1 MFQGKDKLDT
11 VLLYAAALVASAA
24 GLALEASA
32 QTPPTPQAAANPT
45 ATSSVLGDADA
56 GAELY
61 SSVCKECHGV
71 SIAPSLRGVVG
82 RPIASVEF
90 FDYSDAL
97 MAKKSMTWTEAN
109 LNAFLSSPAEF
120 APGTQMTKS
129 IDDAQTRA
137 DIIAYLATLP
147 PPK

>member
-1 MFQGKDKLDT
+1 MFQGKGKLNT
-11 VLLYAAALVASAA
+11 VLWYAAALLASAA
-24 GLALEASA
+24 VLGLEASA
-32 QTPPTPQAAANPT
+32 QTPNPQAAADPT
-45 ATSSVLGDADA
+45 ATSSVVGDADA

-71 SIAPSLRGVVG
+71 SLAPTLRGVVG
-82 RPIASVEF
+82 RPIASVES

-109 LNAFLSSPAEF
+109 LNAFLSSPADF

-129 IDDAQTRA
+129 IKDAQFRA

-147 PPK
+147 PPR